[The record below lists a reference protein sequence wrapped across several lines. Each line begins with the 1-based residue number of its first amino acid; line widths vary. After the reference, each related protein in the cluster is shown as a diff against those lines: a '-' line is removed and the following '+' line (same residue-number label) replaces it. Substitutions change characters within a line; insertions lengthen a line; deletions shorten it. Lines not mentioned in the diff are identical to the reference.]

1 MQKLDKFLDLAWYL
15 SPSLPQKRKLW
26 NKKMTVTT
34 YVVGAL
40 RVLNDGKCHVNLSDG
55 FENRIFKFLIYTQ
68 LAKQINKHAWIE
80 EQDNKS
86 MTCMILVHISFP
98 LRQMADFES
107 RKKKKNHS
115 KIRFLK

>member
-15 SPSLPQKRKLW
+15 TPSLPQKRKLW

-86 MTCMILVHISFP
+86 MTCMILVHISFSP
-98 LRQMADFES
+98 EADGRFWIQEKE
-107 RKKKKNHS
+107 KKS
-115 KIRFLK
+115 F